1 MSELSGLLSFDDSF
15 NVYDALEEMH
25 EALCCADVAELIDNV
40 GVVSVVEQ
48 ILFYVKD
55 PAAEHALNVFL
66 TKLKSNE
73 DAFYKTAPT
82 V

>member
-1 MSELSGLLSFDDSF
+1 MSELSGLLSGDDSF
-15 NVYDALEEMH
+15 NIYDALEEMH
-25 EALCCADVAELIDNV
+25 ESLCCADVAELIDSN
-40 GVVSVVEQ
+40 GLVSVVEQ
-48 ILFYVKD
+48 ILFYVRD

-66 TKLKSNE
+66 TKLKSND